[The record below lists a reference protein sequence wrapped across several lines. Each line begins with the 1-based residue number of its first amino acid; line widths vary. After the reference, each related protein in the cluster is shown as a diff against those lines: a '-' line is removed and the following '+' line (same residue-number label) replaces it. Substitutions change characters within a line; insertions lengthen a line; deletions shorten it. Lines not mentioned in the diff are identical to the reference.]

1 MAYIHA
7 LRYDWLTSIYDPMVR
22 RTTREETFKQRL
34 IAESGIEDGDR
45 VLDLGCGTGTL
56 ALLLKD
62 AAPGAEVVGLDGD
75 PKILNIA
82 QAKAETADVDIAFDT
97 GMSIELPYADASFDR
112 VFSTLFFHHL
122 TRDDKIRTLNEV
134 FRVLKSGGEFH
145 AGDWGKAQNG
155 LMRGLFVIIQL
166 LDGFETTADNVNG
179 RLPEFVQEAGFD
191 DVRVKANYMTVL
203 GTISLY
209 AAVKP
214 KVD

>member
-7 LRYDWLTSIYDPMVR
+7 LRYDWLTSIYDPVVR
-22 RTTREETFKQRL
+22 WTTREETFKQRL
-34 IAESGIEDGDR
+34 IAESGINDGDR

-75 PKILNIA
+75 TKILNIA
-82 QAKAETADVDIAFDT
+82 RTKAEAAGVDIAYDT
-97 GMSIELPYADASFDR
+97 GMSFELPYADASFDR
-112 VFSTLFFHHL
+112 VFSTLLFHHL
-122 TRDDKIRTLNEV
+122 TRDDKIRTLNDV
-134 FRVLKSGGEFH
+134 FRVLKPGGELH
-145 AGDWGKAQNG
+145 VGDWGKAQSG

-191 DVRVKANYMTVL
+191 EVLVKANYMTVL